1 MVKLKVRK
9 IGNSLGVILP
19 KEALAMLSV
28 DDGDEIVM
36 SPTANGASLQS
47 NDEVFEAAMKAFER
61 SKKKFK
67 NAYKELAK

>member
-19 KEALAMLSV
+19 KEALAMLKV

-36 SPTANGASLQS
+36 SPTDTGASLQS
-47 NDEVFEAAMKAFER
+47 TDEVFEAAMKAFER

-67 NAYKELAK
+67 NAYKELSK